1 MKALILS
8 LCMVFLLPVT
18 ALATQDSLEYYDTD
32 TPSDGITEI
41 IQDDVGSGDSGMT
54 EEDVL
59 ALLEE
64 YQEDEVTT
72 LYTVSELDTYDVEVA
87 SDAEDQTMRDVVTL
101 VFGQY
106 TPRTQTVTEYLSDGS
121 SVTYTEV
128 VSGIA
133 GLDWEWITGA
143 ALFALA
149 LFSFFKIVGVFL
161 KNG

>member
-1 MKALILS
+1 MKTLIVS
-8 LCMVFLLPVT
+8 LFLCLLLPVS
-18 ALATQDSLEYYDTD
+18 ALAVQDTDSLDAYSY
-32 TPSDGITEI
+32 
-41 IQDDVGSGDSGMT
+41 DDVGGGSGMT
-54 EEDVL
+54 EEDML

-64 YQEDEVTT
+64 YQEEEVTT
-72 LYTVSELDTYDVEVA
+72 LYTVSELNDYDVEVA
-87 SDAEDQTMRDVVTL
+87 SEAEEQTMRDVVSL

-128 VSGIA
+128 VPGIA

-149 LFSFFKIVGVFL
+149 LFSFFKMVGVLL